1 MPQTIKTLAWEVQN
15 AQKVILISSRFSQ
28 NDKEKHQNKK
38 TFYLR
43 KMQCQL

>member
-1 MPQTIKTLAWEVQN
+1 MPQTINTLAWEVQN
-15 AQKVILISSRFSQ
+15 AQKAILVSSIT
-28 NDKEKHQNKK
+28 EKHQNKQ